1 MLTAA
6 QVRAAFH
13 YDPETGILTRVSSGY
28 APATGRWCGKRAGH
42 AATNGYLRATCH
54 GREYAVHR
62 LAWIYMTGEW
72 PDGYIDHGN
81 GVRTDNRWANLRA
94 GDRSF
99 NMQNQR
105 RARRD
110 NTTGWLGVSRVKS
123 RFEAAIQV
131 RGRRFRLGRFDT
143 PEAAHAAYLTAKRK
157 LHEGCTL

>member
-1 MLTAA
+1 
-6 QVRAAFH
+6 
-13 YDPETGILTRVSSGY
+13 
-28 APATGRWCGKRAGH
+28 
-42 AATNGYLRATCH
+42 
-54 GREYAVHR
+54 
-62 LAWIYMTGEW
+62 MTGEW